1 MEAGFVIKKQDNPYD
16 DLNADISEIAA
27 EIIRHIPGYECARII
42 GYTII
47 SPGPSI
53 PPVAFRVIGDDNGH
67 RLPYETID
75 SDDVLFITARLPPDT
90 RNPPYVEIMQDMVR
104 VFFDE
109 RAATIIVK
117 SPVDVSRSHF
127 SVRNGILDIT
137 LTKLKKS

>member
-1 MEAGFVIKKQDNPYD
+1 MEAGLVIKKQDNPHD

-27 EIIRHIPGYECARII
+27 EIIRHIPDDERACII

-47 SPGPSI
+47 SPGPSV

-90 RNPPYVEIMQDMVR
+90 RNAPYVEIMRDVVQ
-104 VFFDE
+104 VFLDE
-109 RAATIIVK
+109 RAASIFMK
-117 SPVDVSRSHF
+117 SPIDVTRSHF
-127 SVRNGILDIT
+127 SVCNGVLDIT
-137 LTKLKKS
+137 LMKLKKS